1 MATPQELFED
11 LKEIFPGTTCR
22 SFSRLCGMNQSYYGS
37 ITSQGL
43 ALSTNALMFLAEL
56 LEHKKTLMHDMTPR
70 RLAQIDAVQAKI
82 AREVARRAT
91 TIESSNAKVRSMVI
105 AALARV
111 AAERHADGWQLMPTV
126 MFR

>member
-22 SFSRLCGMNQSYYGS
+22 SFSRLCGMNESYYGS

-56 LEHKKTLMHDMTPR
+56 LEHKKTLLRDMTPR
-70 RLAQIDAVQAKI
+70 RLAQIEAVQAKI
-82 AREVARRAT
+82 ASEVASRAAS
-91 TIESSNAKVRSMVI
+91 IESSNAKVRSMVI

-111 AAERHADGWQLMPTV
+111 AAERQAGAWHLMPTM